1 MGYAAT
7 RSLERVAAAMG
18 DLESAPIEFE
28 AAADIPE
35 GGVLLAL
42 PALLAAGLLR
52 HTPAFYN
59 LPKGYYGIE
68 SIFLLLAMMALAR
81 LTAIEQLRY
90 IAPGEW
96 GNLLGLDRVP
106 EVRCLRHKLGV
117 LCRREGQA
125 DRWNTELAKDWMG
138 ELPAGE
144 MLFLIDGHVRVYHGE
159 QTELPRHHVARQKLC
174 LRATTDY
181 WINAMDGQPFFYVNK
196 EADPGLVTTL
206 RQDLVPWLE
215 ANAPLSAEQ
224 QARVAA
230 DPRLPLFTLIFD
242 REGYS
247 PDFFQEMDS
256 KRVAILSYRKFAGP
270 DWPEEEF
277 TSREVRLV
285 GSETVSMPLAE
296 RESVLSNGLAV
307 REIRKRSQA
316 GHQVSIVT
324 TNRIMG
330 TERLAAAMFGRW
342 SQENYF
348 KYMREHYGIDRLAE
362 HAVGPVPAT
371 VSVVNPARRQLDA
384 AIRTLTARINRESA
398 QFNVLSLKGPL
409 ETAPADRYQTQKAE
423 LHQTITDLQRERD
436 ARKAERKP
444 LPKRVPIGD
453 LPEPERFQ
461 RLLPE
466 RKHFLDTIKMIAYRA
481 ETAMASLLRERLA
494 RDDDARALLRHIF
507 RNEADLTPDLTAK
520 TLTVRLHHLG
530 QNAHDVAARHLCQ
543 QINATETIFPGT
555 NLRLVYEIGSM

>member
-1 MGYAAT
+1 MGYATT

-18 DLESAPIEFE
+18 ELESAPIEFE

-52 HTPAFYN
+52 HTPAFYE
-59 LPKGYYGIE
+59 LPQGYYGIE

-96 GNLLGLDRVP
+96 GGLLGLDRVP
-106 EVRCLRHKLGV
+106 EVRCLRNKLEV
-117 LCRREGQA
+117 LCRQQGQA
-125 DRWNTELAKDWMG
+125 GKWNTELAKDWMG
-138 ELPAGE
+138 ELADGE

-196 EADPGLVTTL
+196 EADPGLLTTL
-206 RQDLVPWLE
+206 RQDVVPWLE

-224 QARVAA
+224 QARMAA
-230 DPRLPLFTLIFD
+230 DPRLPWFTLIFD

-247 PDFFQEMDS
+247 PDFFREMATH
-256 KRVAILSYRKFAGP
+256 RVAILSYHKFAGP
-270 DWPEEEF
+270 DWPVEEF
-277 TSREVRLV
+277 VSREVKLA
-285 GSETVSMPLAE
+285 GSETVRMPLAE
-296 RESVLSNGLAV
+296 RERVMSNGLAV
-307 REIRKRSQA
+307 REIRKRTETGQ
-316 GHQVSIVT
+316 QVPIVT
-324 TNRIMG
+324 TNFVMT

-348 KYMREHYGIDRLAE
+348 KYMREHYGLDQLVE
-362 HAVGPVPAT
+362 YAVEPVPAT
-371 VSVVNPARRQLDA
+371 VSVVNPARRKLDA
-384 AIRTLTARINRESA
+384 DIRTLTARIKRESA
-398 QFNVLSLKGPL
+398 KFNALSLKDPL
-409 ETAPADRYQTQKAE
+409 ETESADRYHAQKTE
-423 LHQTITDLQRERD
+423 LHQTITDLQGELD
-436 ARKAERKP
+436 KQKAARKP

-453 LPEPERFQ
+453 LPESARFQ
-461 RLLPE
+461 RLRPE

-481 ETAMASLLRERLA
+481 ETAMASVVRERLA

-507 RNEADLTPDLTAK
+507 HNEADLVPDLLAK
-520 TLTVRLHHLG
+520 TLTVRLHHLA
-530 QNAHDVAARHLCQ
+530 QNAHDAAARHLCVQ
-543 QINATETIFPGT
+543 LNATETIFPGT
-555 NLRLVYEIGSM
+555 DLRLVYEIGSM

>member
-1 MGYAAT
+1 MGYATT

-42 PALLAAGLLR
+42 PALLAVGLLR
-52 HTPAFYN
+52 HTSTFYN

-106 EVRCLRHKLGV
+106 EVRCLRNKLEV

-125 DRWNTELAKDWMG
+125 DKWNTELAKDWMG

-196 EADPGLVTTL
+196 EADPGLVATL

-215 ANAPLSAEQ
+215 ANAPLPEEHR
-224 QARVAA
+224 ARMAA
-230 DPRLPLFTLIFD
+230 DPRQPLFTLIFD

-247 PDFFQEMDS
+247 PDFFQEMDG
-256 KRVAILSYRKFAGP
+256 KRIAILSYRKFAGP

-277 TSREVRLV
+277 TDREVKLV

-307 REIRKRSQA
+307 REIRKRSET

-324 TNRIMG
+324 TNRMMG

-342 SQENYF
+342 SQENFF
-348 KYMREHYGIDRLAE
+348 KYMREHYGLDRLAE

-371 VSVVNPARRQLDA
+371 VSVVNPARRQLDT
-384 AIRTLTARINRESA
+384 AIRTLTARINRDSA
-398 QFNVLSLKGPL
+398 QFNALSLKGPL
-409 ETAPADRYQTQKAE
+409 ETEPADRYQTQKAE

-436 ARKAERKP
+436 KLKAERKP

-481 ETAMASLLRERLA
+481 ETAMVSVLRERLA

-507 RNEADLTPDLTAK
+507 RNEADLVPDPFAK
-520 TLTVRLHHLG
+520 TLTVRLHHLA

-543 QINATETIFPGT
+543 QLNATETIFPGT
-555 NLRLVYEIGSM
+555 DLRLVYEIGSM

>member
-7 RSLERVAAAMG
+7 RSLERVAAAIG
-18 DLESAPIEFE
+18 ELEAAPIQFE
-28 AAADIPE
+28 AAADIPG

-42 PALLAAGLLR
+42 PALLAVGLLR

-68 SIFLLLAMMALAR
+68 SIFVLLAMMALAR

-106 EVRCLRHKLGV
+106 EVRCLRNKLEL
-117 LCRREGQA
+117 LCRRDGQA
-125 DRWNTELAKDWMG
+125 DKWNTELAKDWMG

-144 MLFLIDGHVRVYHGE
+144 MLFLVDGHVRVYHGE
-159 QTELPRHHVARQKLC
+159 QTDLPRHHVARQRLC

-196 EADPGLVTTL
+196 EADPGLLTTL

-215 ANAPLSAEQ
+215 ANAPLSAEH
-224 QARVAA
+224 QARMAT
-230 DPRLPLFTLIFD
+230 DPRQPLFTLIFD

-247 PDFFQEMDS
+247 PDFFREMETH
-256 KRVAILSYRKFAGP
+256 RIAILSYHKFAGP
-270 DWPEEEF
+270 DWPVEEF
-277 TSREVRLV
+277 ISREVKLV
-285 GSETVSMPLAE
+285 GSEIVSMPLAE
-296 RESVLSNGLAV
+296 RTSVLSNGMAV
-307 REIRKRSQA
+307 REIRKRTET
-316 GHQVSIVT
+316 GHQVPIVT
-324 TNRIMG
+324 TNAVME
-330 TERLAAAMFGRW
+330 TDRLAAAMFGRW

-348 KYMREHYGIDRLAE
+348 KYMREHYGLDRLAE
-362 HAVGPVPAT
+362 YAVGPVPAT
-371 VSVVNPARRQLDA
+371 VSVVNPVRRKLDA
-384 AIRTLTARINRESA
+384 TIRTLTARINRESA
-398 QFNVLSLKGPL
+398 HYNALSLKSPL
-409 ETAPADRYQTQKAE
+409 ETEPADRNQAQKAE
-423 LHQTITDLQRERD
+423 RHQAITDLQAEREK
-436 ARKAERKP
+436 RKAERKP

-481 ETAMASLLRERLA
+481 ETAMVSVLRERLA

-507 RNEADLTPDLTAK
+507 RNEADLVPDLFAK
-520 TLTVRLHHLG
+520 TLTVRLHHLA
-530 QNAHDVAARHLCQ
+530 QNAHDVAARHLCVHL
-543 QINATETIFPGT
+543 NATQTVFPGT
-555 NLRLVYEIGSM
+555 DLRLVYEIGSM

>member
-1 MGYAAT
+1 
-7 RSLERVAAAMG
+7 
-18 DLESAPIEFE
+18 
-28 AAADIPE
+28 
-35 GGVLLAL
+35 
-42 PALLAAGLLR
+42 
-52 HTPAFYN
+52 
-59 LPKGYYGIE
+59 
-68 SIFLLLAMMALAR
+68 MMALAR

-106 EVRCLRHKLGV
+106 EVRCLRHKLEV
-117 LCRREGQA
+117 LCRQEGQA
-125 DRWNTELAKDWMG
+125 GKWNTELARDWMG

-144 MLFLIDGHVRVYHGE
+144 MLFSIDGHVRVYHGE

-196 EADPGLVTTL
+196 EADPGLLTTL

-224 QARVAA
+224 QARMAS
-230 DPRLPLFTLIFD
+230 DPRQPLFTLIFD

-247 PDFFQEMDS
+247 PDFFREM
-256 KRVAILSYRKFAGP
+256 KTHRIAILSYHKFAGP
-270 DWPEEEF
+270 DWPVEEF
-277 TSREVRLV
+277 TSREVKLV
-285 GSETVSMPLAE
+285 GSETVWMPLAE
-296 RESVLSNGLAV
+296 RESVMSNGV
-307 REIRKRSQA
+307 TIRQIRKLTGT
-316 GHQVSIVT
+316 GHQVPIVT
-324 TNRIMG
+324 TNFVMA

-348 KYMREHYGIDRLAE
+348 KYMREHYGLDRLAE
-362 HAVGPVPAT
+362 YAVGPVPAT
-371 VSVVNPARRQLDA
+371 VSVVNPARRTLDA
-384 AIRTLTARINRESA
+384 TIRTLTARINRDRA
-398 QFNVLSLKGPL
+398 QFNALSLQGSL
-409 ETAPADRYQTQKAE
+409 ETEAADRYQTQRAE
-423 LHQTITDLQRERD
+423 LHQRITDLQSELD
-436 ARKAERKP
+436 KHKAERKP

-481 ETAMASLLRERLA
+481 ETAMASVVRERLA

-507 RNEADLTPDLTAK
+507 HNEADLVPDLFAK
-520 TLTVRLHHLG
+520 TLTVRLHHLA
-530 QNAHDVAARHLCQ
+530 QNAHDVAARHLCVQ
-543 QINATETIFPGT
+543 LNATETVFPGT
-555 NLRLVYEIGSM
+555 DLRLVYEIGSM